1 MCRDFD
7 DMAYMFLIVIN
18 SKKFWRYRYNCVWD
32 YHISL
37 ESLNPNT
44 LNTRLNKSSLRE
56 TLHYYYLFEQLYYLL
71 AISALSITITY
82 TLLLSIARTSKQEY
96 YSYITNYLVAL
107 DWLFPYLKW
116 SKLYLLTYLLTFLL
130 FKVGIFGYRNTGYS
144 KMFIKWYYDRK
155 TKK

>member
-1 MCRDFD
+1 MGSSQSGFENKICKNVVWSTEI
-7 DMAYMFLIVIN
+7 MKLL
-18 SKKFWRYRYNCVWD
+18 KKQVWGRHLYVYVCVWD

-82 TLLLSIARTSKQEY
+82 TLLLSIARTSKQE
-96 YSYITNYLVAL
+96 
-107 DWLFPYLKW
+107 
-116 SKLYLLTYLLTFLL
+116 
-130 FKVGIFGYRNTGYS
+130 
-144 KMFIKWYYDRK
+144 
-155 TKK
+155 